1 MTRPGPQ
8 PVAGPA
14 VERYLAEVSAGLPG
28 PARAQAGVLA
38 ELRSGLLDAADA
50 HRSAGVPSAQA
61 AEAAIAEFGD
71 PGEIAG
77 GFRAEIAAG
86 QARRVAV
93 MVLVTGP
100 LVGLVWLAEA
110 AAGHPGAHLGLPW
123 QWAGLFPPP
132 GLLLVAIAVA
142 VAVTAWGALGGIAST
157 GRLTRWLPDRPR
169 RAPMAAAVA
178 GLGAVGADA
187 LGLTLLAAQLATVPG
202 KLSPVLAAA
211 AAAASLAR
219 LMFAGRA
226 ARRCLVL
233 RASVSRTG
241 RSLTIPSLMNRR

>member
-1 MTRPGPQ
+1 MTRPVPEPG
-8 PVAGPA
+8 ADPA
-14 VERYLAEVSAGLPG
+14 VEGYLADVAAGLPG
-28 PARAQAGVLA
+28 PARAQAGILA

-50 HRSAGVPSAQA
+50 YQSAGDPSAQA
-61 AEAAIAEFGD
+61 AAAAITEFGD

-93 MVLVTGP
+93 MLLVTGP
-100 LVGLVWLAEA
+100 LVGLAWLAEA
-110 AAGHPGAHLGLPW
+110 AAGHPGVGLGLPGE
-123 QWAGLFPPP
+123 WAALFPPP
-132 GLLLVAIAVA
+132 GLLAVAIAVAIA

-169 RAPMAAAVA
+169 RAPTAAAVA

-187 LGLTLLAAQLATVPG
+187 LGLVLLTAQLATVPG

-233 RASVSRTG
+233 RASLPALDG
-241 RSLTIPSLMNRR
+241 Q

>member
-1 MTRPGPQ
+1 MTGPGPQ
-8 PVAGPA
+8 PGAGPA

-28 PARAQAGVLA
+28 PARAQAGILA

-61 AEAAIAEFGD
+61 AAAAITEFGD
-71 PGEIAG
+71 PGEMAG

-100 LVGLVWLAEA
+100 LVGLVWIAEA
-110 AAGHPGAHLGLPW
+110 AAGHPGARLGLPW
-123 QWAGLFPPP
+123 HWAGLFPPP
-132 GLLLVAIAVA
+132 ALLLVAIA

-169 RAPMAAAVA
+169 RAPTAAAVA
-178 GLGAVGADA
+178 GLGAVGADV
-187 LGLTLLAAQLATVPG
+187 LGLTLLAGQLATVPG

-233 RASVSRTG
+233 RASLPGLDRH
-241 RSLTIPSLMNRR
+241 

>member
-1 MTRPGPQ
+1 MTGPGPQ
-8 PVAGPA
+8 PGAGPA

-28 PARAQAGVLA
+28 PARAQAGILA

-61 AEAAIAEFGD
+61 AAAAITEFGD

-93 MVLVTGP
+93 LVLVTGP

-110 AAGHPGAHLGLPW
+110 AAGHPGARLGLPW
-123 QWAGLFPPP
+123 HWAGLFPPP
-132 GLLLVAIAVA
+132 GLLLVAIA

-202 KLSPVLAAA
+202 KLSPALAAA

-233 RASVSRTG
+233 RASLPG
-241 RSLTIPSLMNRR
+241 LDGH

>member
-1 MTRPGPQ
+1 MRRTRIDPP
-8 PVAGPA
+8 
-14 VERYLAEVSAGLPG
+14 
-28 PARAQAGVLA
+28 
-38 ELRSGLLDAADA
+38 
-50 HRSAGVPSAQA
+50 GVPSAQA
-61 AEAAIAEFGD
+61 AAAAITEFGD

-100 LVGLVWLAEA
+100 WSAWSGSAEA
-110 AAGHPGAHLGLPW
+110 AAGHPGARLGLPW
-123 QWAGLFPPP
+123 HWAGLFPPP

-142 VAVTAWGALGGIAST
+142 VTAGGALGGIAST

-169 RAPMAAAVA
+169 RAPTAAAVA
-178 GLGAVGADA
+178 GLGAVGADV

-233 RASVSRTG
+233 RASLPG
-241 RSLTIPSLMNRR
+241 LDGH

>member
-1 MTRPGPQ
+1 MTGPARQPG
-8 PVAGPA
+8 AGPA

-28 PARAQAGVLA
+28 PARAQAGILA

-61 AEAAIAEFGD
+61 AAAAITEFGD
-71 PGEIAG
+71 SGEIAG

-93 MVLVTGP
+93 LVLVTGP

-110 AAGHPGAHLGLPW
+110 AAGHPGARLGLPW
-123 QWAGLFPPP
+123 HWAGLFPPP
-132 GLLLVAIAVA
+132 GLLLVAIA

-169 RAPMAAAVA
+169 RAPTAAAVA

-187 LGLTLLAAQLATVPG
+187 LGLMLLAAQLATVPG
-202 KLSPVLAAA
+202 NLSPVPAAA

-233 RASVSRTG
+233 RASLPG
-241 RSLTIPSLMNRR
+241 LDGH

>member
-1 MTRPGPQ
+1 
-8 PVAGPA
+8 
-14 VERYLAEVSAGLPG
+14 
-28 PARAQAGVLA
+28 
-38 ELRSGLLDAADA
+38 
-50 HRSAGVPSAQA
+50 
-61 AEAAIAEFGD
+61 
-71 PGEIAG
+71 
-77 GFRAEIAAG
+77 
-86 QARRVAV
+86 

-100 LVGLVWLAEA
+100 VVGLVWLAEA
-110 AAGHPGAHLGLPW
+110 AAGHPGARLGLPW

-132 GLLLVAIAVA
+132 GLLLVAIA

-169 RAPMAAAVA
+169 RAPTAAAVA

-187 LGLTLLAAQLATVPG
+187 LGLMLLAAQLAAVPG
-202 KLSPVLAAA
+202 KLSPVPAAV

-233 RASVSRTG
+233 RASLPG
-241 RSLTIPSLMNRR
+241 LDGH